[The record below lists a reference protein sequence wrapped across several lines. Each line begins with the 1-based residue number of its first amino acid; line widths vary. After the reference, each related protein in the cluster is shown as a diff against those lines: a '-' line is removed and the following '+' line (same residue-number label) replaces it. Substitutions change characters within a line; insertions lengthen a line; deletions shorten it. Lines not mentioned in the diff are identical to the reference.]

1 MLQYYSTAM
10 LQYYSTAMLY
20 MVVQVNTYQINE
32 QGLDL
37 SIGPWLLSLL
47 DTALPIMNE
56 WLIK

>member
-1 MLQYYSTAM
+1 M